1 MIIKTKNLC
10 LRHWRKSDAES
21 LYNLAKNPNIGP
33 VAGWPPHKSI
43 DYSLNII
50 NTVFARDEC
59 YAVTKNDDLIGCAE
73 LLIHPDTNH
82 WWGEDSAELGYWIG
96 SQYQGRGYASEA
108 SKALISRAFN
118 QLNIKRI
125 FATYKSENIQS
136 KRVLEKLGFEYYS
149 QLNNIDYLN
158 RPFREI
164 AVILE
169 K

>member
-10 LRHWRKSDAES
+10 LRHWRKSDAKS

-73 LLIHPDTNH
+73 FLIHLDTNH
-82 WWGEDSAELGYWIG
+82 WWGEDSSELG
-96 SQYQGRGYASEA
+96 RSE
-108 SKALISRAFN
+108 STR
-118 QLNIKRI
+118 LN
-125 FATYKSENIQS
+125 SS
-136 KRVLEKLGFEYYS
+136 H
-149 QLNNIDYLN
+149 
-158 RPFREI
+158 
-164 AVILE
+164 
-169 K
+169 